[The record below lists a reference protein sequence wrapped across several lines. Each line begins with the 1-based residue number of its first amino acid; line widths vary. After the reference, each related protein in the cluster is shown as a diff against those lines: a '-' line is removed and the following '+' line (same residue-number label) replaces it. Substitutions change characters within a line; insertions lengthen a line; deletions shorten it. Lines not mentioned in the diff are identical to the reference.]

1 MAYNAET
8 AALHDVS
15 VKQLLTVVLALKQK
29 IADAVEALPK
39 EMFLDQSQTNF
50 VQSFTFEQTTY
61 PGATD
66 PSLNGKP
73 VMVLAVKG
81 VDNSSPSDTSK
92 QTISYSFLDMSTLV
106 DTYTTK
112 AGITSQAFSIA
123 GYEFEVHIDPSAD
136 NHLSVTTNGLM
147 VDVSD
152 KADKV
157 TGAVAGNIATL
168 DANGNLV
175 DSGRTFATDTEIT
188 DMLAEAFP
196 SA

>member
-15 VKQLLTVVLALKQK
+15 VKQLLTVVLALKAK
-29 IADAVEALPK
+29 IAEAVDGLPK
-39 EMFLDQSQTNF
+39 ELFLDQAKTVF
-50 VQSFTFEQTTY
+50 VPSFTFKDETY
-61 PGATD
+61 PGATN
-66 PSLNGKP
+66 PSLDGKP

-81 VDNSSPSDTSK
+81 VDNASPADTTK
-92 QTISYSFLDMSTLV
+92 QTITYSFLDMSTLV
-106 DTYTTK
+106 DTYKTK
-112 AGITSQAFSIA
+112 SGITSQAFTIA
-123 GYEFEVHIDPSAD
+123 GYEFEVHLDPSAD
-136 NHLSVTTNGLM
+136 NHLSVTPNGFM

-175 DSGRTFATDTEIT
+175 DSGRTFATDAEIT
-188 DMLAEAFP
+188 EMLAEAFP
-196 SA
+196 TA